1 MAAMSSADQSQW
13 HKLLPVTAFA
23 YRTTPVAHLGF
34 SPFFLTHGRHA
45 VLPGEL
51 IAAPASRAPVDRE
64 EFVADLRRSLTTAFS
79 QARELEIQ
87 EKLQRH
93 SLARFVPHVEH
104 AVGDKVLLHRVVVD
118 PDDSH
123 KLTPRWVPHVVTYAS
138 HPHYRV
144 QDSASRVSRTIAR
157 FLRPDDTSDPGYV
170 DHIPPQPSAD
180 STADVDN
187 ADQPLPESFV
197 IVTSQRADEPWCL
210 ANVRGDADDPAFVDI
225 HYYNRTN
232 KASAPDKWVWR
243 PAYVDPRDGVDVLT
257 YTPKRR
263 YQPYFRTIP
272 RSMIL
277 ASDVRLTKAGSI
289 SAVDLRRISSSPR
302 TPWVFRRRAD
312 PTTSSP
318 KGIGSLV
325 SKSFGRHGE
334 FVGEVV
340 STREADGRTLYRV
353 VYTDGDFEELS
364 KTQLSKYMRRHHN
377 SAARHT
383 ATASQ
388 PSSSLLQSKRLRRA
402 TKRRPPASTTAARA
416 AVTRSRRRR

>member
-1 MAAMSSADQSQW
+1 M
-13 HKLLPVTAFA
+13 
-23 YRTTPVAHLGF
+23 
-34 SPFFLTHGRHA
+34 
-45 VLPGEL
+45 
-51 IAAPASRAPVDRE
+51 
-64 EFVADLRRSLTTAFS
+64 
-79 QARELEIQ
+79 
-87 EKLQRH
+87 
-93 SLARFVPHVEH
+93 
-104 AVGDKVLLHRVVVD
+104 
-118 PDDSH
+118 
-123 KLTPRWVPHVVTYAS
+123 
-138 HPHYRV
+138 
-144 QDSASRVSRTIAR
+144 
-157 FLRPDDTSDPGYV
+157 
-170 DHIPPQPSAD
+170 
-180 STADVDN
+180 
-187 ADQPLPESFV
+187 
-197 IVTSQRADEPWCL
+197 
-210 ANVRGDADDPAFVDI
+210 
-225 HYYNRTN
+225 
-232 KASAPDKWVWR
+232 WR
-243 PAYVDPRDGVDVLT
+243 PAYVEHVVDPRDGVDVLT

-277 ASDVRLTKAGSI
+277 TSDVRLTKAGSI
-289 SAVDLRRISSSPR
+289 SVADLRRISSSPR

-340 STREADGRTLYRV
+340 STREADDRTLYRV

-364 KTQLSKYMRRHHN
+364 KTQLSKYMRRYHN

-402 TKRRPPASTTAARA
+402 AKRRPPASTTAARA